1 MGEGSTA
8 MNIGAMASAEFCDS
22 MVTTAIESGPGG
34 WFTVIGYKWQDQAP
48 GKTFAVIEEDENS
61 DGTRWTVDAALI
73 RKGLDVI
80 GQAVFRQA
88 DNANDGL
95 VLHNAETADRLY
107 MGQDMARRII
117 HAATADEDD
126 WDLDAVDAL
135 AIVECGLFG
144 RVVYA

>member
-1 MGEGSTA
+1 
-8 MNIGAMASAEFCDS
+8 MNIGAMASAEFCDGIIN
-22 MVTTAIESGPGG
+22 TAIESGPGQ
-34 WFTVIGYKWQDQAP
+34 WFTVHAYKWMDQAP
-48 GKTFAVIEEDENS
+48 GETFAIIEEDEDE
-61 DGTRWTVDAALI
+61 DGKRLTVDMALI